1 MNRYSW
7 ILKKAGALLIA
18 LMLLCSVLPAA
29 VAVSADWSQL
39 AITVSWVDPETGET
53 RSAEATPVPDAEGSF
68 WILLPPEA
76 PL

>member
-29 VAVSADWSQL
+29 VAVSADWSQNRRN
-39 AITVSWVDPETGET
+39 PQR
-53 RSAEATPVPDAEGSF
+53 RSNSRA
-68 WILLPPEA
+68 
-76 PL
+76 